1 VSGVPA
7 HLLDDPDGP
16 VLAVYAHPDD
26 PDVSCGGTLA
36 RWARAGAEVH
46 VLICTN
52 GDKGTT
58 DPDADPDALARQR
71 ADEAAAAA
79 DLLGLASQ
87 EFLGFPDGE
96 LIDDA
101 ALRATLVRWVRALRP
116 RTVLGPDPTAVFFG
130 EDYYNH
136 RDHRTTGTALLD
148 ALSPAAALPHYFPE
162 AGPAHQAETVL
173 LSGTLEPTVWVDV
186 SDTIEDKAA
195 AVSCHM
201 SQFADGGEW
210 ARRAVRERARD
221 DGRLAGVAY
230 AEGFRRLRLGG

>member
-1 VSGVPA
+1 VAELIDGVP
-7 HLLDDPDGP
+7 GT

-52 GDKGTT
+52 GDKGTN
-58 DPDADPDALARQR
+58 DPDVDPVALADVR
-71 ADEAAAAA
+71 AAEAADAAA
-79 DLLGLASQ
+79 IVGLTGQ
-87 EFLGFPDGE
+87 HFLGYPDGE
-96 LIDDA
+96 LVDDA
-101 ALRATLVRWVRALRP
+101 AFRGMLVRWVRSLRP
-116 RTVLGPDPTAVFFG
+116 VTVLGPDPTAVFFG
-130 EDYYNH
+130 EDYFNH
-136 RDHRTTGTALLD
+136 RDHRATGFALLD

-162 AGPAHQAETVL
+162 TGPAHQVETAL

-186 SDTIEDKAA
+186 SVTIDDKVA
-195 AVSCHM
+195 AVSCHR

-210 ARRAVRERARD
+210 AGRAVRDRAEE
-221 DGRLAGVAY
+221 DGRRAGVAF